1 MKSHLQ
7 PIVVMNWKMNPG
19 TYTEA
24 RTLAHAT
31 ARFQKSFPG
40 IVYVAPPVP
49 FLYPLVRGV
58 RSLRYVAQGVHE
70 ESQGAHTGGVS
81 VSQVQDAGACGVLI
95 GHAEQRAAGETN
107 EQITQKVSLATRS
120 GLSAIVCVGES
131 VRDSSGEYLLT
142 VREQITAAVSAI
154 QPRALKQLCIAY
166 EPVWAIGADT
176 PMGTHD
182 MHEMSLYIRKI
193 LSELFGKTARVVP
206 VLYGGSIDAET
217 ARNMMLYGDVQG
229 VLVGRASIDP
239 VKVKD
244 LLTVLSTV

>member
-1 MKSHLQ
+1 
-7 PIVVMNWKMNPG
+7 MNWKMNPG

-24 RTLAHAT
+24 RMLARAT

-40 IVYVAPPVP
+40 VVYVAPPAP

-58 RSLRYVAQGVHE
+58 RSLNYVAQRVHE
-70 ESQGAHTGGVS
+70 EPQGAHTGEVS
-81 VSQVQDAGACGVLI
+81 VSQIRDAGAHGVLI

-107 EQITQKVSLATRS
+107 EQVTRKVSLATQS
-120 GLSAIVCVGES
+120 GLYAIVCIGES
-131 VRDSSGEYLLT
+131 VRDSSGDYLRT
-142 VREQITAAVSAI
+142 VREQITAAVGGI
-154 QPRALKQLCIAY
+154 EPRALKQLCVAY
-166 EPVWAIGADT
+166 EPVWAIGAEK

-193 LSELFGKTARVVP
+193 LSELFGKAARVVP
-206 VLYGGSIDAET
+206 VLYGGAIDAET

-229 VLVGRASIDP
+229 VLVGRASVDP

-244 LLTVLSTV
+244 LLAALSTL